1 MPAVER
7 PVTVDAWLAAIETG
21 DQLVEVVGGAL
32 VSKRVGG
39 NPHHYL
45 ARRLAEEFERQWRGV
60 TATAPGNW
68 AVETAGDVIVVGRMP
83 DVLVDGDSLLS
94 DPIFLGVPDAVVEVW
109 SPSNTLGEMNDKRRE
124 YRTAGL
130 PVLVEAFLTDS
141 GDVHLEWLIQ
151 EGGRWATAGLAVGD
165 TQLSIAD
172 PRPFTVVPNALLGRR

>member
-32 VSKRVGG
+32 VSRRVATRITTW
-39 NPHHYL
+39 L
-45 ARRLAEEFERQWRGV
+45 AGWPGSSSGRWRGV

-109 SPSNTLGEMNDKRRE
+109 SPSNTLGDMNDKRRE

-165 TQLSIAD
+165 TLLSIAD
-172 PRPFTVVPNALLGRR
+172 PRPFTVVPHSLLRRR